1 MVLSFPLVTEHLIL
15 KPFSLEDNESYFTLV
30 NDEDY
35 IKYLGCPLT
44 LSQANKQ
51 LSRTIHE
58 YQTKQGIGVF
68 MACENSSNSLVG
80 LCGLMEDSSGEGL
93 GIIYFVLPQ
102 FRRKGYATEMVEK
115 LIDLN
120 FNLLN
125 HEILLARVSP
135 ENTNSIYLLE
145 KLGMSYYKSVANVW
159 DNQKDCLYRLLRNPA
174 LV

>member
-1 MVLSFPLVTEHLIL
+1 MILSFPIVTEHLIL
-15 KPFSLEDNESYFTLV
+15 KQFSPEDNESYFTLV
-30 NDEDY
+30 SDEDY
-35 IKYLGCPLT
+35 IKYIVGCPQT
-44 LSQANKQ
+44 PFQANKA
-51 LSRTIHE
+51 LSSIILE
-58 YQTKQGIGVF
+58 YQTRQGIGVV

-80 LCGLMEDSSGEGL
+80 LCGLMGDASKKGL

-102 FRRKGYATEMVEK
+102 FRRKGYATEMAEK

-125 HEILLARVSP
+125 NKFLFARVSP

-145 KLGMSYYKSVANVW
+145 KLGMSYYKSVPNL
-159 DNQKDCLYRLLRNPA
+159 DNPKDYLYRLRNPA